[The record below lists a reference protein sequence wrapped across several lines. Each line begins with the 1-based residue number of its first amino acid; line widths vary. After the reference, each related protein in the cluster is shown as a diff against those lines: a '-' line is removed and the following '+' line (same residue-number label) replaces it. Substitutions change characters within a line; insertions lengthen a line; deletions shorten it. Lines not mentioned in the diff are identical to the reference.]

1 MKNAINWFEIPALN
15 FTRATAFYQ
24 TVLGVTLQHHNM
36 GGADM
41 GFFPADHDGIGGAI
55 VCGND
60 MQPASGGVLVY
71 LNANPDLA
79 AALGRVEAA
88 GGSIVVP
95 KTQISPEFGF
105 FAIVADTEGNA
116 VGLHSST

>member
-1 MKNAINWFEIPALN
+1 VTNAINWFEIPALD
-15 FTRATAFYQ
+15 FKRATAFYQ
-24 TVLGVTLQHHNM
+24 TVLGLTLAHHNM

-41 GFFPADHDGIGGAI
+41 GFFPADQDGVGGAI

-71 LNANPDLA
+71 LNANPDLSG
-79 AALGRVEAA
+79 ALGRVEAA

-95 KTQISPEFGF
+95 KTQITPEFGY
-105 FAIVADTEGNA
+105 FAIIADTEGNA
-116 VGLHSST
+116 VGLHSSN

>member
-1 MKNAINWFEIPALN
+1 MKNAINWFEIPAKD
-15 FTRATAFYQ
+15 FARATAFYRA
-24 TVLGVTLQHHNM
+24 VLAVDLQHHNM

-41 GFFPADHDGIGGAI
+41 GFFPADQDGVGGAI

-71 LNANPDLA
+71 LNANPDLSG
-79 AALGRVEAA
+79 ALGRVEAA

-95 KTQISPEFGF
+95 KTQITPEFGY
-105 FAIVADTEGNA
+105 FAIIADTEGNA